1 MKKES
6 ENKINTES
14 LKAFEEFQKTK
25 KESNLKMYK
34 IIIILVLIFNIV
46 SIIFYIIFKYH
57 IYSIRNSNSF
67 LNENII
73 EKENELT
80 FLINK
85 NEKMMVNLISFNYKF
100 CYIFKKFSEIDLIR
114 NSILEINKDKF
125 KDIDNIRILFLYQSF
140 INGDKK
146 QKFINI
152 ILDWENIAIIIETTF
167 KKRFGLYLTK
177 PINFNKNETHCEIK
191 DENAFLFSLDN
202 KKIFKIKDKDK
213 PAISITIEGDIMFE
227 IGDGDIIV
235 KNNFYQDNG
244 VECES
249 NFPKNFEG
257 NFGDLIGNRDKFY
270 ISVLEVFHFYNKI

>member
-73 EKENELT
+73 EKENELN
-80 FLINK
+80 FVINK

-100 CYIFKKFSEIDLIR
+100 CYIFKKYSEIDLIR
-114 NSILEINKDKF
+114 NSIFEQNPGKYKSID
-125 KDIDNIRILFLYQSF
+125 DIRVLFVYQSLV
-140 INGDKK
+140 NGDKK
-146 QKFINI
+146 QKFINQ
-152 ILDWENIAIIIETTF
+152 ILDFENIAIIIETTN
-167 KKRFGLYLTK
+167 KKRFGFYLSK
-177 PINFNKNETHCEIK
+177 PINFNKNETKCIIK
-191 DENAFLFSLDN
+191 DENAFLFSLN
-202 KKIFKIKDKDK
+202 NQQIFKIKDKEK
-213 PAISITIEGDIMFE
+213 PAITITIEGEIMFE
-227 IGDGDIIV
+227 IGDGDVIV

-257 NFGDLIGNRDKFY
+257 NFGDLIGNKDKFY
-270 ISVLEVFHFYNKI
+270 ISILEVFHFY